1 MKTKNQILVLILL
14 IVTGLSL
21 NACRTAQDH
30 LNLFYKK
37 GGKIDIKTDTIRL
50 TDTIKGKDGKDS
62 LIYKDS
68 IVPVPYPVI
77 KTRWQVRAENRKT
90 KDSLNFELKKQK
102 LALEKLE
109 DYYEHKEDLA
119 NIEIKRLNNQLKAA
133 VKTKRI
139 ENRSFTF
146 FDYVMFIL
154 LLIGGFTIGRFTSKF
169 F

>member
-14 IVTGLSL
+14 IATGLSL

-37 GGKIDIKTDTIRL
+37 GGKIDIKTDTIKL
-50 TDTIKGKDGKDS
+50 TDTVKGKDGKDS
-62 LIYKDS
+62 LIYRDS

-77 KTRWQVRAENRKT
+77 KTRWQVRAENRKA

-102 LALEKLE
+102 LELKKLE
-109 DYYEHKEDLA
+109 NYYEHKENLSD
-119 NIEIKRLNNQLKAA
+119 IEIKRLKNQLKASI
-133 VKTKRI
+133 KTKRI

-154 LLIGGFTIGRFTSKF
+154 LLIGGFTIGRITSKF